1 VKKNFPH
8 DMGLAQPPSV
18 RVPQYERIKAHVLA
32 QVQNGRW
39 KEGDMIPAEER
50 LADLFGVA
58 RMTVNRAIRELTAEG
73 VLSRRQGAGTFVAQ
87 HKYQATLVQIQSI
100 ADEVRARGHRYSSA
114 LHALESLAA
123 TKALAD
129 SFAVRAK
136 HRLYHSVIVHFD
148 NDVPIQLEDRWTNS
162 TIAPDYMTQDFSTL
176 TPNEYLMQVAPLQG
190 VKYSI
195 EALRASAF
203 IADKLHV
210 ALDEPCLVLQR
221 KTFSFDQVA
230 SIATM
235 WYPGSRYQFEGRL

>member
-8 DMGLAQPPSV
+8 DMGLAQTAAV
-18 RVPQYERIKAHVLA
+18 RMPQYERIKAHVLA

-114 LHALESLAA
+114 LHALEALAA

-195 EALRASAF
+195 EALSAPAF

-210 ALDEPCLVLQR
+210 ALNEPCLVLQR